1 MSRFQNVLFPT
12 DFSECSE
19 KVFPYALD
27 WVKKFEARLHLL
39 FVARDLSYLKALDV
53 SSDLLLQMSSEI
65 VQVGKNQMKH
75 FCTEYLKGFEN
86 YTTEV
91 VIGDPKEAIL
101 KYADQT
107 SIDLIIIATH
117 GRKDVDRL
125 LIGSV
130 ADHVVK
136 NANVP
141 VITINPFK
149 SNIWAYIK

>member
-1 MSRFQNVLFPT
+1 LFPT

-19 KVFPYALD
+19 KVFPYALN
-27 WVKKFEARLHLL
+27 WVKQFEARLHLL
-39 FVARDLSYLKALDV
+39 FVARDLSYLEKLDI
-53 SSDLLLQMSSEI
+53 SPDLLGQMSSEI
-65 VQVGKNQMKH
+65 ATVGENQMKH
-75 FCTEYLKGFEN
+75 FCDEYIKGFDH
-86 YTTEV
+86 YTTKV
-91 VIGDPKEAIL
+91 VIGEPKEVIL
-101 KYADQT
+101 EYADQN

-117 GRKDVDRL
+117 GRKDLDRL

-149 SNIWAYIK
+149 SNIWAYLK